1 MTAPLNSTEPH
12 AAFTCAESTAL
23 GTSDGMGHQPKA
35 QIAALYKHPIPSTRS
50 GAIYNAFSY
59 PTKIDAE
66 AIAIYIAVHT
76 KPGDTVLDPFA
87 GSGST
92 GVAARLCGAP
102 TRRMLKLVEEAG
114 LQPTWGP
121 RNAVLYEL
129 SKVGALLASVMT
141 SPPDPVAF
149 EARALEV
156 LSRVSADFADL
167 YAAKGPDGRIGQIR
181 HTVWTEIVVTPCCR
195 VEQTLWD
202 AAVTLDPAAF
212 ATTFN
217 CPDCGSKVAVGSC
230 IRKTGRYRDD
240 VTGRQVVSRKRVPAF
255 VYGSTDGTN
264 WSRPATADDRR
275 RLTALSQRGFPK
287 GAPTDEIVWGD
298 LRRTGYHLGIER
310 FHHLYTRRNLWALS
324 AIWEAIENESPE
336 LRDALRL
343 WALSYNASH
352 STLMAR
358 VVAKSG
364 QRDLVVTGSQS
375 GVLYVS
381 GLPVEKNVF
390 SGLARKVDTFAE
402 AFGQARTGLGA
413 VKVVNGSSTS
423 MALDDG
429 TIDYVF
435 TDPPFGDY
443 IPYAEVNQV
452 NEAWLGVLTDRRNE
466 AIVSTAQGKGITE
479 YGKLMK
485 QVFGEVRRVLKD
497 GAHATVVFHASKPAV
512 WEALG
517 DAFGGNGLVVER
529 TSVLDKTQVSFKQV
543 VGSAGTRGDAVFL
556 LVAGTSN
563 EALPGPDEDLPLLID
578 TLIAEA
584 DGQASELEPQRLF
597 SRYAASCMA
606 QGKMVTLSSGQFLRL
621 ARQRLRETKRASA

>member
-1 MTAPLNSTEPH
+1 VAPSHNSLEQHSENTYAES
-12 AAFTCAESTAL
+12 AAF
-23 GTSDGMGHQPKA
+23 GTVDGMQRRQKA
-35 QIAALYKHPIPSTRS
+35 EIAALYKHPIPSTRG
-50 GAIYNAFSY
+50 GAVYNAFSY

-66 AIAIYIAVHT
+66 AIALYIAVHT
-76 KPGDTVLDPFA
+76 RPGDTVLDPFA

-102 TRRMLKLVEEAG
+102 TPRMLHLAKEAG
-114 LQPTWGP
+114 LEPTWGP

-129 SKVGALLASVMT
+129 STIGALLASVMT
-141 SPPDPVAF
+141 SPPDPAAF
-149 EARALEV
+149 ETRAVAV
-156 LSRVSADFADL
+156 LSRVSEEFADL
-167 YAAKGPDGRIGQIR
+167 YVAKGPDGRVGHIR
-181 HTVWTEIVVTPCCR
+181 HTVWTEILVTPCCK

-202 AAVTLDPAAF
+202 AAVTLDPATF
-212 ATTFN
+212 AKTFK
-217 CPDCGSKVAVGSC
+217 CSDCGDNVNIASC
-230 IRKTGRYRDD
+230 SRKTMRYRDD
-240 VTGRQVVSRKRVPAF
+240 VTGKQVVARKRVPAF
-255 VYGSTDGTN
+255 VYGSTGGTN
-264 WSRPATADDRR
+264 WSRPATAHDRR
-275 RLTALSQRGFPK
+275 RLSALAKRGTPQ

-298 LRRTGYHLGIER
+298 LHRAGYHLGIER

-324 AIWEAIENESPE
+324 AIWQAIDQESRE
-336 LRDALRL
+336 LQDALRL

-352 STLMAR
+352 STLMTR
-358 VVAKSG
+358 VVAKKG

-402 AFGQARTGLGA
+402 AFGEVRNGLGV

-423 MALDDG
+423 MSLDDR

-452 NEAWLGVLTDRRNE
+452 NEAWIGNLTDRSNE

-479 YGKLMK
+479 YGTLMK
-485 QVFGEVRRVLKD
+485 QVFGEVRRVMKD

-517 DAFGGNGLVVER
+517 DAFGKNGLVVER

-543 VGSAGTRGDAVFL
+543 VGAAGTRGDAVFL
-556 LVAGTSN
+556 LAAGLTD
-563 EALPGPDEDLPLLID
+563 EAKPEPDEDLASLVD
-578 TLIAEA
+578 QLIADA
-584 DGQASELEPQRLF
+584 AGRSSELDPQRLF
-597 SRYAASCMA
+597 SRYTASCMA
-606 QGKMVTLSSGQFLRL
+606 QGKAVTLSSGAFLRL
-621 ARQRLRETKRASA
+621 ARQRLSEAQRGD

>member
-1 MTAPLNSTEPH
+1 
-12 AAFTCAESTAL
+12 
-23 GTSDGMGHQPKA
+23 
-35 QIAALYKHPIPSTRS
+35 
-50 GAIYNAFSY
+50 
-59 PTKIDAE
+59 
-66 AIAIYIAVHT
+66 
-76 KPGDTVLDPFA
+76 
-87 GSGST
+87 
-92 GVAARLCGAP
+92 
-102 TRRMLKLVEEAG
+102 
-114 LQPTWGP
+114 
-121 RNAVLYEL
+121 
-129 SKVGALLASVMT
+129 
-141 SPPDPVAF
+141 
-149 EARALEV
+149 
-156 LSRVSADFADL
+156 
-167 YAAKGPDGRIGQIR
+167 
-181 HTVWTEIVVTPCCR
+181 
-195 VEQTLWD
+195 
-202 AAVTLDPAAF
+202 
-212 ATTFN
+212 
-217 CPDCGSKVAVGSC
+217 
-230 IRKTGRYRDD
+230 
-240 VTGRQVVSRKRVPAF
+240 
-255 VYGSTDGTN
+255 VYGSTDGKN

-275 RLTALSQRGFPK
+275 RLSALSQRGFPI
-287 GAPTDEIVWGD
+287 GAPTGEIVWGD

-310 FHHLYTRRNLWALS
+310 YHHLYTRRNLWALS
-324 AIWEAIENESPE
+324 AIWEAIEDESPE

-352 STLMAR
+352 STLMTR

-402 AFGQARTGLGA
+402 AFGQVRTGQGA

-452 NEAWLGVLTDRRNE
+452 NEAWLGTLTDRRNE

-479 YGKLMK
+479 YGALMK
-485 QVFGEVRRVLKD
+485 RVFGEVRRVLKD

-517 DAFGGNGLVVER
+517 DAFGENGLVVER

-556 LVAGTSN
+556 LSAGTNS
-563 EALPGPDEDLPLLID
+563 EALPEPDEDLSLLID
-578 TLIAEA
+578 KLIEEA
-584 DGQASELEPQRLF
+584 DGQASELDPQRLF

-606 QGKMVTLSSGQFLRL
+606 QGKMVALSSGQFLRL
-621 ARQRLRETKRASA
+621 ARQRLLETEHAGA